1 MEWKQPEGLKRR
13 WVIGD
18 DHIEMAFGGWRFA
31 GARGR
36 IGDSKYELQ
45 ASGYVKR
52 RLALVEDGKTVA
64 TMEPN
69 FSGTSAKVKL
79 AGEEFTWKVTN
90 IMATKWA
97 LVDREKNV
105 LFSVRRKGALRIQ
118 GSLEVKDESVE
129 HLDQLILLC
138 WFAQVLHEEK
148 PVAKY

>member
-1 MEWKQPEGLKRR
+1 M
-13 WVIGD
+13 
-18 DHIEMAFGGWRFA
+18 
-31 GARGR
+31 
-36 IGDSKYELQ
+36 
-45 ASGYVKR
+45 KR

-118 GSLEVKDESVE
+118 GSLEVKDESIE

-148 PVAKY
+148 PVARY